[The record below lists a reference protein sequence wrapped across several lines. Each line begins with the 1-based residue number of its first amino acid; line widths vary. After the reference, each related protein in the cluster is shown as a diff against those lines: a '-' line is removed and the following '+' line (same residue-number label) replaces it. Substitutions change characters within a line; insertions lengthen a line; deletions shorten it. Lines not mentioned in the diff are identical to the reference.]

1 MGGVASTFAPA
12 GSLWGSLYGAGT
24 GSVIGGVGSVMTGGD
39 IKEGIIFGAA
49 TGLVG
54 GGIQGYCSAK
64 SQGLN
69 PWTGAKLPETTVNT
83 PNVPFEV
90 QAETVVA
97 EKATTGGDGSYS
109 ESTQHWT
116 STNKISSVKNAY
128 AHWQK
133 HGTEFPEFLNA
144 KQYVE
149 GANNFLHNSP
159 TGTLVKIRVNG
170 DILKYNPGTN
180 TFGVM
185 DVNGVPR
192 TLFRPNGG
200 MEYWLKQ

>member
-1 MGGVASTFAPA
+1 M
-12 GSLWGSLYGAGT
+12 
-24 GSVIGGVGSVMTGGD
+24 
-39 IKEGIIFGAA
+39 
-49 TGLVG
+49 
-54 GGIQGYCSAK
+54 
-64 SQGLN
+64 
-69 PWTGAKLPETTVNT
+69 NT

-128 AHWQK
+128 AQ
-133 HGTEFPEFLNA
+133 
-144 KQYVE
+144 
-149 GANNFLHNSP
+149 
-159 TGTLVKIRVNG
+159 IRVNG